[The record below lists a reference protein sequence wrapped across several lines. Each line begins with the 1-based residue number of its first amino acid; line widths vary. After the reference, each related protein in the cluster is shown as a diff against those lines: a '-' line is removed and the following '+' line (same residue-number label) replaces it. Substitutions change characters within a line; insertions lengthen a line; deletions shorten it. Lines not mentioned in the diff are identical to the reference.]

1 MTGRDIDSETPSV
14 NTTEL
19 TVALLKE
26 SMKLYDFRLMK
37 LENKFDKLQETLNS
51 RFDKIDMA
59 NESRRKEAQEFQEK
73 IATELRKVAVVA
85 NKSAEKIAENERKI
99 HDLERRNAEEIQ
111 KIQEEVNQLSSL
123 KLKILGAIG
132 IITCLLAVF
141 GRDLFKFLVS

>member
-73 IATELRKVAVVA
+73 IATELRKVAEVA
-85 NKSAEKIAENERKI
+85 NKSSEKIAENERKI
-99 HDLERRNAEEIQ
+99 HELEKRNAEEIQ

-132 IITCLLAVF
+132 IITCLFAIF
-141 GRDLFKFLVS
+141 GRDLFKFLIS

>member
-1 MTGRDIDSETPSV
+1 
-14 NTTEL
+14 
-19 TVALLKE
+19 
-26 SMKLYDFRLMK
+26 MK

-73 IATELRKVAVVA
+73 IATELRKVAEVA
-85 NKSAEKIAENERKI
+85 NKSSEKIAENERKI
-99 HDLERRNAEEIQ
+99 HELEKRNAEELQ

-132 IITCLLAVF
+132 IITCLFAIF
-141 GRDLFKFLVS
+141 GRDLFKFLIS